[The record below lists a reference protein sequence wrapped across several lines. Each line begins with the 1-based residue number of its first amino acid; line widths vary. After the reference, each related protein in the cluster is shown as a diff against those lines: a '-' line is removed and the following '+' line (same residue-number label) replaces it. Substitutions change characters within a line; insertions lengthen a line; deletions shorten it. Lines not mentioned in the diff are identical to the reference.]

1 LKLNL
6 VAVKSLVKTIVMEKE
21 VFNCYDAK
29 STLAQVKDVQT
40 FIELVGRGEGGKP
53 SKKGNAHGKPTGHRN
68 DGRKPAGHGTG
79 GGSVGVTALSK
90 SVVADTCIKDLKSGG
105 VSCKSVS
112 VPLGVTRTPLAGC
125 SVTSGKYPFPVV
137 AQPTHPVEMS
147 TTTLDRGLVKTVAV
161 EKEVFD
167 CAGRIGDLYL
177 FTGVVE
183 SAQGGAG
190 FHGVRTQFEGVIC
203 LKDATT
209 AQLVSCKLFT
219 PTRAA

>member
-1 LKLNL
+1 MNRASTVVLERFAEKQLRKLPRNIQEAFL
-6 VAVKSLVKTIVMEKE
+6 IWV
-21 VFNCYDAK
+21 
-29 STLAQVKDVQT
+29 ST
-40 FIELVGRGEGGKP
+40 
-53 SKKGNAHGKPTGHRN
+53 
-68 DGRKPAGHGTG
+68 
-79 GGSVGVTALSK
+79 
-90 SVVADTCIKDLKSGG
+90 
-105 VSCKSVS
+105 
-112 VPLGVTRTPLAGC
+112 
-125 SVTSGKYPFPVV
+125 
-137 AQPTHPVEMS
+137 
-147 TTTLDRGLVKTVAV
+147 V

>member
-1 LKLNL
+1 
-6 VAVKSLVKTIVMEKE
+6 
-21 VFNCYDAK
+21 
-29 STLAQVKDVQT
+29 
-40 FIELVGRGEGGKP
+40 
-53 SKKGNAHGKPTGHRN
+53 
-68 DGRKPAGHGTG
+68 
-79 GGSVGVTALSK
+79 VTALSK
-90 SVVADTCIKDLKSGG
+90 AVVADTCIKDLKSGG

-112 VPLGVTRTPLAGC
+112 VPLGVTTTPLAGC

-137 AQPTHPVEMS
+137 PQPSHPVEMS
-147 TTTLDRGLVKTVAV
+147 TTTLEGGLVKTVAV

-190 FHGVRTQFEGVIC
+190 FREVGTQFEGVIC
-203 LKDATT
+203 LKDETT